1 MPIKELG
8 KLNNI
13 LRFLE
18 VNVGSRIGLMLQAAK
33 PFQETINI

>member
-1 MPIKELG
+1 MPIKELSE
-8 KLNNI
+8 LNNI

-18 VNVGSRIGLMLQAAK
+18 VNVGSGIGLMLQAAK